1 MSLGPSCA
9 VPSISSAARSQ
20 LQLLLAVEAPFC
32 SAWREQGWGG
42 TWGRVGG
49 LWVIVQALLCS
60 RRAGPGGR
68 MAVTP
73 VALSGDV
80 FAVVMLVLLVIG
92 GFFCVCDV
100 CFVFRSF
107 RTSEQRGKKIKIS

>member
-1 MSLGPSCA
+1 
-9 VPSISSAARSQ
+9 
-20 LQLLLAVEAPFC
+20 
-32 SAWREQGWGG
+32 
-42 TWGRVGG
+42 
-49 LWVIVQALLCS
+49 
-60 RRAGPGGR
+60 

-80 FAVVMLVLLVIG
+80 FAVVILVLLVIG